1 MQCAVLSAQVPATAY
16 RPPPTFF
23 LLLVTFPSLLATNSS
38 KSFKQVSKPATSE
51 EQQFLALLE
60 AHQNIVHKVCRMYA
74 RSEEARRDLF
84 QDIVAQMWR
93 AWPAFRQDCKV
104 STWMYRIALNVAIA
118 GQRKQE
124 LPTAELTDTQHLV
137 PAGEQEMPD
146 AHARLYAALERLSLS
161 EKSLALLYLEDHTYE
176 EMAQITGLSA
186 DNLRVRMFR
195 IREKLKMI
203 LRI

>member
-1 MQCAVLSAQVPATAY
+1 MQLAA
-16 RPPPTFF
+16 TFF
-23 LLLVTFPSLLATNSS
+23 LLPVTFPSLPATNSS

-124 LPTAELTDTQHLV
+124 LPTAELTDAQHLV

-146 AHARLYAALERLSLS
+146 AHAQLYAALERLSLS

>member
-38 KSFKQVSKPATSE
+38 KPFKQVSKPATSE
-51 EQQFLALLE
+51 EQQFLALLQ
-60 AHQNIVHKVCRMYA
+60 AHQNIVQKVCRMYA

-137 PAGEQEMPD
+137 PAGESEMPD